1 MVPRTSPTPPREPVQ
16 NARPVTQTYEI
27 RDPIHRTILITE
39 DERPVVDHPWV
50 QRLRHIR
57 QLGFV
62 SLVYPGAVHDRFQ
75 HSLGVMHL
83 ASDRYRRLIEAKPKA
98 LSGFAKTDLDYG
110 YQVLRF
116 AGLLHDAGHAPFS
129 HTAEHYLPPVEA
141 VRLPESWYR
150 SGQMPSGRQARHEDL
165 SLALVHGLVGEGV
178 LAEDLARDISAVL
191 SSTVRRSARLAN
203 LGTLVGILR
212 ALVSGEIDADRGD
225 YLLRDSHFLGVTY
238 GIYDL
243 PRLSACETVLQGP
256 DGPELGLDVHGV
268 HALEGLLLARYHMFL
283 QVYFH
288 KTPPAF
294 EYYLERAIAEGEVEF
309 SLARGLQD
317 LVELRDDSIITRL
330 HDARAKGMEWSR
342 RILNRE
348 PAKLVLRERIGAES
362 QENFLAAELVGALNQ
377 AGCHVFNRHSRQQ
390 FTGIAG
396 AGAAATG
403 TRLLCE
409 RRVLGRTLV
418 EPVTNHSELLAAFNK
433 PIDLNHTYVLRQDV
447 DKATAV
453 MEKLQAWS

>member
-1 MVPRTSPTPPREPVQ
+1 VP
-16 NARPVTQTYEI
+16 ATYEI
-27 RDPIHRTILITE
+27 RDPIHRTIFITE
-39 DERPVVDHPWV
+39 DERPIVDHPWI

-83 ASDRYRRLIEAKPKA
+83 ASDRFKRLCVAKPKA
-98 LSGFAKTDLDYG
+98 LGGFSESDLEYG
-110 YQVLRF
+110 YRVLRL

-129 HTAEHYLPPVEA
+129 HTAEHYLPPIERVC
-141 VRLPESWYR
+141 LPEDWYR
-150 SGQMPSGRQARHEDL
+150 SGLVPKDRQAHHEDL
-165 SLALVHGLVGEGV
+165 SLAIIHGLVGEGV
-178 LAEDLARDISAVL
+178 IEEHMARDVAAVL
-191 SSTVRRSARLAN
+191 SSSIRRSPRLRD
-203 LGTLVGILR
+203 LGTLVAILR

-243 PRLSACETVLQGP
+243 PRLTACETILAGP
-256 DGPELGLDVHGV
+256 EGPELGLDVHGV

-309 SLARGLQD
+309 SLANGLHD
-317 LVELRDDSIITRL
+317 LVNLRDDTIINRL
-330 HDARAKGMEWSR
+330 HDACGKKLPWSR

-362 QENFLAAELVGALNQ
+362 QENFLANQLVGALNQ
-377 AGCHVFNRHSRQQ
+377 AECHVFVRHSRQQ
-390 FTGIAG
+390 FTGIVG

-403 TRLLCE
+403 TRMLCE
-409 RRVLGRTLV
+409 RRVLGRTV
-418 EPVTNHSELLAAFNK
+418 IEPVTNHSELLASFNK
-433 PIDLNHTYVLRQDV
+433 PIDLKHTYVLRGDV
-447 DKATAV
+447 EKAKKV
-453 MEKLQAWS
+453 MEQVQVW

>member
-1 MVPRTSPTPPREPVQ
+1 MP
-16 NARPVTQTYEI
+16 QTYEI

-83 ASDRYRRLIEAKPKA
+83 ASERFRRLVEARPKA
-98 LSGFAKTDLDYG
+98 LAGFAAADLDYG

-141 VRLPESWYR
+141 VRLPEPWYR
-150 SGQMPSGRQARHEDL
+150 SGQMPAGRQARHEDL

-178 LAEDLARDISAVL
+178 LAEDLAHDIAAVL
-191 SSTVRRSARLAN
+191 SPTIRRSRRLAD
-203 LGTLVGILR
+203 LGTLVAILR

-243 PRLSACETVLQGP
+243 PRLTACETVLQGP

-317 LVELRDDSIITRL
+317 LVELRDDSIVTRL
-330 HDARAKGMEWSR
+330 HEARAKGMAWSR
-342 RILNRE
+342 RILDRE

-377 AGCHVFNRHSRQQ
+377 AGCHVFTRHSRQQ

-409 RRVLGRTLV
+409 RRVLGRALV

-433 PIDLNHTYVLRQDV
+433 AIDLNHTYVLRQDV
-447 DKATAV
+447 AKATAV

>member
-1 MVPRTSPTPPREPVQ
+1 MP
-16 NARPVTQTYEI
+16 QTYEI
-27 RDPIHRTILITE
+27 RDPIHGTILITE

-83 ASDRYRRLIEAKPKA
+83 AADRFRRVVEAKPKA
-98 LSGFAKTDLDYG
+98 LAGFTQRDLDYG

-150 SGQMPSGRQARHEDL
+150 SGQMPGGRQARHEDL
-165 SLALVHGLVGEGV
+165 SLALVHGLVAEGV
-178 LAEDLARDISAVL
+178 LAEDLARDVAAVL

-377 AGCHVFNRHSRQQ
+377 AGCHVFTRHSRQQ

-409 RRVLGRTLV
+409 RRVLGRALV

-433 PIDLNHTYVLRQDV
+433 PIDLNHTYVLRADV

>member
-1 MVPRTSPTPPREPVQ
+1 VP
-16 NARPVTQTYEI
+16 ATYEI
-27 RDPIHRTILITE
+27 RDPVHGTIFITE
-39 DERPVVDHPWV
+39 EERPIVDHPWV

-83 ASDRYRRLIEAKPKA
+83 ASDRFRRLRAARPKA
-98 LSGFAKTDLDYG
+98 LRGFAEADLDYG
-110 YQVLRF
+110 YQVLRL

-129 HTAEHYLPPVEA
+129 HTAEHYLPPVER
-141 VRLPESWYR
+141 VCLPESWYR
-150 SGQMPSGRQARHEDL
+150 TGLVPSNRQAHHEDL
-165 SLALVHGLVGEGV
+165 SLALIHGLVLEGIM
-178 LAEDLARDISAVL
+178 AEPIARDVAAVL
-191 SSTVRRSARLAN
+191 SPSIRRSPRLRD
-203 LGTLVGILR
+203 LGTLVAILR

-243 PRLSACETVLQGP
+243 PRLSACETILDGP
-256 DGPELGLDVHGV
+256 EGPELGLDVHGV

-294 EYYLERAIAEGEVEF
+294 EYYLECAIAEGEVDF

-317 LVELRDDSIITRL
+317 LVEMRDDTIINRF
-330 HDARAKGMEWSR
+330 HDAANKGLAWSR
-342 RILNRE
+342 RIVNRE

-362 QENFLAAELVGALNQ
+362 QENFLANQLVGALNQ
-377 AGCHVFNRHSRQQ
+377 AECHVFVRHSRQQ
-390 FTGIAG
+390 FTGIVG
-396 AGAAATG
+396 AGAAITG
-403 TRLLCE
+403 TRMLCE
-409 RRVLGRTLV
+409 RRVLGRTIV
-418 EPVTNHSELLAAFNK
+418 EPVTNHSELLANFNK
-433 PIDLNHTYVLRQDV
+433 PIDLKHTYVLRGDV
-447 DKATAV
+447 DKAKRV
-453 MEKLQAWS
+453 MEQVQGW